1 MLFNFSFK
9 IITLSD
15 IAVKKIG
22 NSFRFPNSN
31 IKGLDGG
38 REKFGI
44 LKKFELEKD
53 LLYRG
58 MNSNPNYTPTLWSVY
73 LLENIFFRK

>member
-15 IAVKKIG
+15 IGVKKIG

-31 IKGLDGG
+31 IRGLDGG

-44 LKKFELEKD
+44 LKKIRARERFAVFWHE
-53 LLYRG
+53 
-58 MNSNPNYTPTLWSVY
+58 
-73 LLENIFFRK
+73 F